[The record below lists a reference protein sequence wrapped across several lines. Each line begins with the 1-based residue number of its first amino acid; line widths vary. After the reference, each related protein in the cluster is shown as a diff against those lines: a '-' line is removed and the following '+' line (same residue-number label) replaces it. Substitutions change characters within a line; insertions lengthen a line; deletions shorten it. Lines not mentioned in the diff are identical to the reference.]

1 MTGEVTI
8 RGEVLPIGGLKEK
21 LLAAKRLGI
30 RKVLVPKSN
39 RKDIGEFHE
48 EITEGLEIV
57 YVKDMNQVIKEA
69 LAAEPEKR

>member
-30 RKVLVPKSN
+30 RTVLVPKSN
-39 RKDIGEFHE
+39 EKDVKEFHE
-48 EITEGLEIV
+48 EITQGLSII
-57 YVKDMNQVIKEA
+57 YVRTMNQVIKEA
-69 LAAEPEKR
+69 MAKEAEE

>member
-1 MTGEVTI
+1 MEDAIYDRDYNKGENKI
-8 RGEVLPIGGLKEK
+8 RNE
-21 LLAAKRLGI
+21 
-30 RKVLVPKSN
+30 